1 MLGVVAAADIRQ
13 SAETQT
19 NADACRQV
27 GDAFLK
33 AGTALGL
40 KVRSIVVEQ
49 ENQSVAQ
56 RVPCDM
62 ARLTVVASEPFA
74 FDPRLLA

>member
-27 GDAFLK
+27 SDAFVK

-49 ENQSVAQ
+49 ETN
-56 RVPCDM
+56 
-62 ARLTVVASEPFA
+62 
-74 FDPRLLA
+74 LLLNVCHATWHG